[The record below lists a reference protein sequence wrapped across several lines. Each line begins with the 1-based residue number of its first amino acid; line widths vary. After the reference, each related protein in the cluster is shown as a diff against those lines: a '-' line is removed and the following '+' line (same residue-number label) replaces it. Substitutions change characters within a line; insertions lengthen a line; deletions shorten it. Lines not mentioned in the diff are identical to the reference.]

1 MQDWHPQQFQF
12 KKDNLVKR
20 VQIIKGIRRF
30 FDSKRFIEVETPAL
44 QISPGLEPHLKAFK
58 TCYEGWEGS
67 DSQDYYLHTSPE
79 FAMKKLLTAGMQKI
93 YQIAPVFRNGER
105 SETHHPEF
113 KMLEWYRAGEEYTAI
128 MEDVEGLIVS
138 LADVFEIEEIAYKG
152 HVCHL
157 REGFDRITVCEAFQ
171 KYAGID
177 LEDCLGDREA
187 LARQA
192 IDKWVRISDDDHW
205 DDLFF
210 KIFLEKIEPFLGV
223 EKPCVLYDY
232 PISMAALSKMKEAD
246 SRFAERFEIYICGIE
261 LANAFTELTDP
272 VEQKKRFEKDMDLKE
287 KLYGERYPIDQD
299 FIKALEFGMPESA
312 GIALGVDRLV
322 MLFTGAEKIE
332 DVLFLP
338 V

>member
-1 MQDWHPQQFQF
+1 MQDWHPQHFQF
-12 KKDNLVKR
+12 KKENLEKR

-44 QISPGLEPHLKAFK
+44 QVSPGLEPHLKAFK
-58 TCYEGWEGS
+58 TCYEGWEAS

-79 FAMKKLLTAGMQKI
+79 FAMKKLLTAGMHKI
-93 YQIAPVFRNGER
+93 YQIASVFRNGER
-105 SETHHPEF
+105 SKTHHPEF
-113 KMLEWYRAGEEYTAI
+113 KMLEWYRAGEDYVAI

-138 LADVFEIEEIAYKG
+138 LADVFEIDEIAYQS
-152 HVCHL
+152 HVCNL
-157 REGFDRITVCEAFQ
+157 RKGFERISVCEAFQ
-171 KYAGID
+171 KYAEID

-192 IDKWVRISDDDHW
+192 TDKWVRISDDDRW
-205 DDLFF
+205 DDIFF

-223 EKPCVLYDY
+223 KNPCILYDY
-232 PISMAALSKMKEAD
+232 PISMAALSKMKLSD
-246 SRFAERFEIYICGIE
+246 SRFAERFEVYICGLE

-272 VEQKKRFEKDMDLKE
+272 IEQKRRFEKDMDLKE
-287 KLYGERYPIDQD
+287 RLYGERYPIDAD

-332 DVLFLP
+332 DVLFLS